1 MKGWS
6 NMEEINNLTKQVV
19 NEIQNTDTKNI
30 IIETKE
36 ILTTEQRMA
45 IDTIRRVKNPFRMI
59 GVKDIMNDLNVCETI
74 AYRIFKRN
82 DFPSINVGKSNQIM
96 LLAYLIWK
104 MKKRV

>member
-1 MKGWS
+1 
-6 NMEEINNLTKQVV
+6 MEEINNLVKVI
-19 NEIQNTDTKNI
+19 NKEIQNIETKNI
-30 IIETKE
+30 VIETKE
-36 ILTTEQRMA
+36 ILTPEQRMA

-82 DFPSINVGKSNQIM
+82 DFPSINIGKSNQIM

-104 MKKRV
+104 MSKRV